1 LPAITGSRSVL
12 NRLIDKAIAACGA
25 VAMVSI
31 VGMGALITIDVIMRS
46 VGYGVVRG
54 GVEAVE
60 YLMFLTALFAA
71 PWVLRHNAHIR
82 VDFLLENAPRPI
94 ALVFEVAINLIGL
107 VVVGIFIF
115 YAARIGLQS
124 AEEARKI
131 YKNFIFPEWWIYAA
145 ASLALA
151 MLWIEFLRRILRPF
165 GGRQSQALKP

>member
-1 LPAITGSRSVL
+1 MA
-12 NRLIDKAIAACGA
+12 
-25 VAMVSI
+25 SI
-31 VGMGALITIDVIMRS
+31 VAMGALITIDVVMRS

-54 GVEAVE
+54 GVETVE

-82 VDFLLENAPRPI
+82 IDFLLENAPRRI
-94 ALVFEVAINLIGL
+94 ALVFEVATNALGL

-115 YAARIGLQS
+115 YTARIGLQS
-124 AEEARKI
+124 AEEARRI

-151 MLWIEFLRRILRPF
+151 MLWIEFLRRIVRPF
-165 GGRQSQALKP
+165 GAQQSPAKGR

>member
-1 LPAITGSRSVL
+1 MA
-12 NRLIDKAIAACGA
+12 
-25 VAMVSI
+25 SI
-31 VGMGALITIDVIMRS
+31 VGMGALITIDVVMRS

-54 GVEAVE
+54 GVETVE

-82 VDFLLENAPRPI
+82 IDFLLENAPRPI
-94 ALVFEVAINLIGL
+94 ALAFEVATNALGL

-115 YAARIGLQS
+115 YTARIGMQS
-124 AEEARKI
+124 ADEARRI

-151 MLWIEFLRRILRPF
+151 MLWVEFLRRIVRPF
-165 GGRQSQALKP
+165 RAPQVPAKGR